1 MPNKQKTHEDCRLLC
16 CILCKRTLKDN
27 RKLSVGNKILVKTN
41 FVPNFDDV
49 HQFLP
54 GGLCGEWVHKTVGI
68 ACAHAK
74 SVFVYSVY
82 HVTPWHATC
91 IIA

>member
-1 MPNKQKTHEDCRLLC
+1 MPNKQKTHEECRLLC

-41 FVPNFDDV
+41 FVPNFDDI

-54 GGLCGEWVHKTVGI
+54 GGLCG
-68 ACAHAK
+68 AYRSLLAK
-74 SVFVYSVY
+74 RFGQNSDPEYQ
-82 HVTPWHATC
+82 
-91 IIA
+91 